1 MQGPWTA
8 QTVGLKISHPD
19 SNEFIVGTA
28 LHNSSVQLCRQR
40 SQQLYGQDERFTRE
54 QGTTGQGGHR
64 GYGRIHPA

>member
-28 LHNSSVQLCRQR
+28 LHNSSVVPPEIAAAIR
-40 SQQLYGQDERFTRE
+40 QDERFTRE

-64 GYGRIHPA
+64 GYGRIYPA